1 MEVIFVLFIVFLTWL
16 VLSYNKLTT
25 LQEVCRAAQANV
37 QTQLARRFDLYVKAT
52 SVLESG
58 SEFERGVFNDVARLR
73 SRTDIGLEEKVTE
86 LGRLIAVAESNPN
99 VTAVGLFGS
108 MQSVVSDTE
117 ASLQRARETV
127 NFETGVYNITVR
139 KFPMNV
145 AAKILKFE
153 PIVYFEH
160 ENVA

>member
-1 MEVIFVLFIVFLTWL
+1 MELLFVIFVGGLIWL
-16 VLSYNKLTT
+16 VMSYNKLTT

-37 QTQLARRFDLYVKAT
+37 QTQLARRYDLYIKAT

-58 SEFERGVFNDVARLR
+58 SDFERGVFNDVARLR
-73 SRTDIGLEEKVTE
+73 SRVDLGLEEKVSE

-99 VTAVGLFGS
+99 VSAVGLFGT
-108 MQSVVSDTE
+108 MQSVVNDIE
-117 ASLQRARETV
+117 ASLQRARATV

-160 ENVA
+160 TNVA

>member
-1 MEVIFVLFIVFLTWL
+1 MELLFVIFVGGLIWL
-16 VLSYNKLTT
+16 VMSYNKLTT

-37 QTQLARRFDLYVKAT
+37 QTQLARRYDLYIKAT

-58 SEFERGVFNDVARLR
+58 SDFERGVFNDVARLR
-73 SRTDIGLEEKVTE
+73 SRVDLGLEEKVSE

-99 VTAVGLFGS
+99 VSAVGLFGT
-108 MQSVVSDTE
+108 MQSVVNDIE
-117 ASLQRARETV
+117 ASLQRARATV

-160 ENVA
+160 TTVA

>member
-1 MEVIFVLFIVFLTWL
+1 MELIFFLLTAGVIWL
-16 VLSYNKLTT
+16 PFAYNKLTT

-37 QTQLARRFDLYVKAT
+37 QTQLARRYDLYLKAT
-52 SVLESG
+52 AVLEKG
-58 SEFERGVFNDVARLR
+58 SDFERGVFNDVARLR
-73 SRTDIGLEEKVTE
+73 SRTDIGLEQKVTE

-99 VTAVGLFGS
+99 VSAVGLFGT
-108 MQSVVSDTE
+108 MQTVVNDTE

-160 ENVA
+160 LM

>member
-1 MEVIFVLFIVFLTWL
+1 MEVIFIIFTGFLVWL

-37 QTQLARRFDLYVKAT
+37 QTQLARRYDLYLKAT
-52 SVLESG
+52 AVLEKG
-58 SEFERGVFNDVARLR
+58 SDFERSVFNDVARLR
-73 SRTDIGLEEKVTE
+73 SRTDIGLEQKVTE

-99 VTAVGLFGS
+99 VSAVGLFGT
-108 MQSVVSDTE
+108 MQTVVNDTE
-117 ASLQRARETV
+117 ASLQRARETA

-160 ENVA
+160 LM

>member
-1 MEVIFVLFIVFLTWL
+1 MELLFVVIVGSLVWL
-16 VLSYNKLTT
+16 ILSYNKLTT

-37 QTQLARRFDLYVKAT
+37 QTQLARRYDLYIKAT

-58 SEFERGVFNDVARLR
+58 SDFERGVFNDVARLR
-73 SRTDIGLEEKVTE
+73 SRTDLGLEEKVTE

-99 VTAVGLFGS
+99 VSAVGLFGT
-108 MQSVVSDTE
+108 MQSVVNDIE

-160 ENVA
+160 TNVA

>member
-1 MEVIFVLFIVFLTWL
+1 MELIFFLLTAGVIWL
-16 VLSYNKLTT
+16 PFAYNKLTT

-37 QTQLARRFDLYVKAT
+37 QTQLARRFDLYLKAT
-52 SVLESG
+52 AVLEKG
-58 SEFERGVFNDVARLR
+58 SDFERGVFNDVARLR
-73 SRTDIGLEEKVTE
+73 SRTDIGLEQKVTE

-99 VTAVGLFGS
+99 VSAVGLFGT
-108 MQSVVSDTE
+108 MQTVVNDTE

-160 ENVA
+160 LM

>member
-1 MEVIFVLFIVFLTWL
+1 MELLFVVFISVPVWL
-16 VLSYNKLTT
+16 VLAYNKLTT

-37 QTQLARRFDLYVKAT
+37 QTQLARRYDLYLKAT
-52 SVLESG
+52 AVLEKG
-58 SEFERGVFNDVARLR
+58 SDFERGVFNDVARLR
-73 SRTDIGLEEKVTE
+73 SRTDIGLEQKVTE

-99 VTAVGLFGS
+99 VSAVGLFGT
-108 MQSVVSDTE
+108 MQTVVNDTE

-160 ENVA
+160 LM

>member
-1 MEVIFVLFIVFLTWL
+1 MELLFVLFISVPVWL

-37 QTQLARRFDLYVKAT
+37 QTQLARRYDLYLKAT
-52 SVLESG
+52 AVLESG
-58 SEFERGVFNDVARLR
+58 SDFERGVFNDVARLR
-73 SRTDIGLEEKVTE
+73 SRTDIGLEQKVTE

-99 VTAVGLFGS
+99 VSAVGLFS
-108 MQSVVSDTE
+108 TMQTVVNDTE
-117 ASLQRARETV
+117 ASLQRARATV

-160 ENVA
+160 LM

>member
-1 MEVIFVLFIVFLTWL
+1 MELLFVVIVGSLVWL
-16 VLSYNKLTT
+16 VMSYNKLTT

-52 SVLESG
+52 NVLEQG
-58 SEFERGVFNDVARLR
+58 SDFERGVFNDVARLR

-99 VTAVGLFGS
+99 VSAVGLFGT
-108 MQSVVSDTE
+108 MQSVVNDTE

-145 AAKILKFE
+145 AAKILKFG

-160 ENVA
+160 VTVA